1 MDGSQHI
8 LVVVDDDEELRALL
22 SIFLA
27 RSGYRVSV
35 AQNGAVMQ
43 TLEMARV
50 DLVILDIMLPGE
62 DGLSLCR
69 RLRAAGTMPIIMLTA
84 LGTET
89 DRVVG
94 LDMGADDY
102 LPKLFSTR
110 ELRARIRAVLRR
122 ST

>member
-1 MDGSQHI
+1 M
-8 LVVVDDDEELRALL
+8 VVVDDDEELRALL